1 MNGLDDG
8 DQLGGLEGTVEGLLE
23 GRSEFDLLDGTAVGV
38 GDGAE
43 EGLVVALDV
52 DDIVGERDASEDGAR
67 AGLKDG
73 FRLG

>member
-8 DQLGGLEGTVEGLLE
+8 DQLGGLEGTMEGLLE
-23 GRSEFDLLDGTAVGV
+23 GRSEFDLLDGTAVR
-38 GDGAE
+38 DGAE
-43 EGLVVALDV
+43 EGLIVALDV